1 MKIVVPIMPKN
12 LSEIAKL
19 DTAQYAN
26 ADLVEWR
33 ADFMPIPDLKQ
44 AAQDIKAQF
53 PNQEIIFTYRTED
66 KAEPVLSAEDYDRLI
81 HQFSTEFA
89 YVDVEILRFPS
100 ISLPDNAIV
109 SYHDF
114 TQIPQNLPDV
124 LSKMAASGAKV
135 VKFAGM
141 PQKQSDVLRLMTE
154 TLRFSEEHP
163 DVTLVTMAMGELGK
177 ITRVA
182 SDSFGSSW
190 TFASVGETSAPGQLS
205 LAEVVRIREIFQ

>member
-66 KAEPVLSAEDYDRLI
+66 KAEPIISA
-81 HQFSTEFA
+81 
-89 YVDVEILRFPS
+89 
-100 ISLPDNAIV
+100 
-109 SYHDF
+109 
-114 TQIPQNLPDV
+114 
-124 LSKMAASGAKV
+124 
-135 VKFAGM
+135 
-141 PQKQSDVLRLMTE
+141 
-154 TLRFSEEHP
+154 
-163 DVTLVTMAMGELGK
+163 K
-177 ITRVA
+177 ITLE
-182 SDSFGSSW
+182 SFINFRLNLL
-190 TFASVGETSAPGQLS
+190 TLM
-205 LAEVVRIREIFQ
+205 LKY

>member
-1 MKIVVPIMPKN
+1 
-12 LSEIAKL
+12 
-19 DTAQYAN
+19 
-26 ADLVEWR
+26 
-33 ADFMPIPDLKQ
+33 
-44 AAQDIKAQF
+44 
-53 PNQEIIFTYRTED
+53 
-66 KAEPVLSAEDYDRLI
+66 
-81 HQFSTEFA
+81 
-89 YVDVEILRFPS
+89 
-100 ISLPDNAIV
+100 
-109 SYHDF
+109 
-114 TQIPQNLPDV
+114 
-124 LSKMAASGAKV
+124 
-135 VKFAGM
+135 M

>member
-26 ADLVEWR
+26 ADLVDWR

-66 KAEPVLSAEDYDRLI
+66 KAEPIISAEDYTRVI
-81 HQFSTEFA
+81 HQFSAEFT
-89 YVDVEILRFPS
+89 YVDVEILKYPGLV
-100 ISLPDNAIV
+100 LPENTVV

-114 TQIPQNLPDV
+114 TQIPQNLPEI
-124 LSKMAASGAKV
+124 LSKMIASGAKII
-135 VKFAGM
+135 KFAGM
-141 PQKQSDVLRLMTE
+141 PQQQSDVLRLMTE
-154 TLRFSEEHP
+154 TLRFAEKHS
-163 DVTLVTMAMGELGK
+163 DLTLVTMAMGELGK

-190 TFASVGETSAPGQLS
+190 TFASVGTTSAPGQLS
-205 LAEVVRIREIFQ
+205 LSEMLTIREIFQ

>member
-1 MKIVVPIMPKN
+1 MKIVVPIMPKS
-12 LSEIAKL
+12 LSEIANL
-19 DTAQYAN
+19 NVAQYAN
-26 ADLVEWR
+26 TDLVEWR
-33 ADFMPIPDLKQ
+33 ADFMTIPDLKQ

-66 KAEPVLSAEDYDRLI
+66 KAETIISAEDYDTLI

-114 TQIPQNLPDV
+114 TQIPQNLPDI
-124 LSKMAASGAKV
+124 LSKMAASGAKGI
-135 VKFAGM
+135 KFAGM

-154 TLRFSEEHP
+154 TLRFSEAHP
-163 DVTLVTMAMGELGK
+163 NLTLVTMAMGELGK
-177 ITRVA
+177 ITRIA
-182 SDSFGSSW
+182 GDSFGSSW
-190 TFASVGETSAPGQLS
+190 TFASVAATSAPGQLS
-205 LAEVVRIREIFQ
+205 LAEMVKLHEMI